1 MANKT
6 FNSRMTDYEVF
17 CGAFIRN
24 IANNTKLSPACV
36 WKGQLDTKASTS
48 KLEDIMNF
56 MIAAH
61 MIKMSNE
68 KRHDKKTYQT
78 SERKYRDDSTKIRAN
93 LEVYFKTPKEK
104 RARIEFDPETGL
116 LSIKEEET
124 AEVSTTM
131 ADIEVDFDISDEGA
145 YVKDE
150 EPCNMEEPIDILN
163 EYGYNRVTGEFTTIP
178 EEPETTKDSR
188 EAVMNELFKLMDR
201 AEALGYNL
209 SYNISKI
216 NK

>member
-1 MANKT
+1 
-6 FNSRMTDYEVF
+6 
-17 CGAFIRN
+17 
-24 IANNTKLSPACV
+24 
-36 WKGQLDTKASTS
+36 
-48 KLEDIMNF
+48 
-56 MIAAH
+56 
-61 MIKMSNE
+61 
-68 KRHDKKTYQT
+68 
-78 SERKYRDDSTKIRAN
+78 
-93 LEVYFKTPKEK
+93 VYFKTPKEK